1 MTMPRPHATG
11 RITVRSLCL
20 IAVVSAATLMAACG
34 GSEQSSKS
42 TTRSEGAVKQ
52 PSTNE
57 GQGQTPGKAPGY
69 QALVAGQKGHARS
82 KFTPCNLVTQKQA
95 ASIVGGPMRAPVEA
109 PQGPTCVYRSQDG
122 NRFITVALQNVEF
135 AKIKRQIQ
143 RPSRVSVSSRTAY
156 CGSYGQPMLYVP
168 LAKGQV
174 LSIAGPC
181 AVAKKFAVKALPQ
194 LPD

>member
-1 MTMPRPHATG
+1 MTRSDATG

-20 IAVVSAATLMAACG
+20 IAVVSAATLLTACG
-34 GSEQSSKS
+34 GSEPSSKR
-42 TTRSEGAVKQ
+42 TTQQGKSVTQ

-57 GQGQTPGKAPGY
+57 GQTAGKTPGSPGY
-69 QALVAGQKGHARS
+69 QALVAGQKGKPRS
-82 KFTPCNLVTQKQA
+82 AFTPCNLVTQKQA
-95 ASIVGGPMRAPVEA
+95 AAIVGGPMRAPVEA
-109 PQGPTCVYRSQDG
+109 PQGPTCIYRSQDG

-135 AKIKRQIQ
+135 DKIKRQIR
-143 RPSRVSVSSRTAY
+143 RPSRISVSSRTAY

-168 LAKGQV
+168 LPRGQV

-194 LPD
+194 L

>member
-1 MTMPRPHATG
+1 MTMPSSHATG

-20 IAVVSAATLMAACG
+20 IAVVSAATLLAACG
-34 GSEQSSKS
+34 GSEPSSKS
-42 TTRSEGAVKQ
+42 TSRPEGAVKQ

-57 GQGQTPGKAPGY
+57 GQTPSKAPGY

-82 KFTPCNLVTQKQA
+82 TFTPCNLVTQKQA
-95 ASIVGGPMRAPVEA
+95 AAIVGGPMRAPVEA
-109 PQGPTCVYRSQDG
+109 PQGPTCIYRSQDG

-135 AKIKRQIQ
+135 GKIKRQIQ
-143 RPSRVSVSSRTAY
+143 RPSRVTVSSRTAY
-156 CGSYGQPMLYVP
+156 CGSYGQPMLYIP